1 MLNLQVTE
9 EIRERF
15 SFTNPTA
22 YEIFCSFD
30 ASTEFQTKE
39 LIALFQLLN
48 PTKKLVYDMLEKF
61 EISRTPEMQRLF
73 YSLHD
78 EDEDEELLY

>member
-1 MLNLQVTE
+1 
-9 EIRERF
+9 
-15 SFTNPTA
+15 
-22 YEIFCSFD
+22 
-30 ASTEFQTKE
+30 
-39 LIALFQLLN
+39 
-48 PTKKLVYDMLEKF
+48 MLEKF